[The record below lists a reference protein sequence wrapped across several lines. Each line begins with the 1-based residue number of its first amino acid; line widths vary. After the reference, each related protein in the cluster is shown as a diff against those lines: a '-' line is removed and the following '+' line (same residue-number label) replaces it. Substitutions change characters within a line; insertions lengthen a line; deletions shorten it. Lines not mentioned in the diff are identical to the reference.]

1 MEKSYFCQQICCLL
15 CCEYWIMVTQTT
27 DSKKRGWET
36 LCFIYFFTNWIF
48 PFGKHETSLGI
59 LRVKPEL
66 FSSFLSFSSHFSSRF
81 FIYIIQTKLSFFP
94 PFIPSM
100 MIKSIH
106 KRAEREVS
114 SRVEKQFKETQPE
127 SNIYWRHYPE
137 RKVRAIFFRIFNISR
152 QTLKRFQIVFHPQK
166 KTWKWN
172 SKNETKKSF

>member
-66 FSSFLSFSSHFSSRF
+66 FSSFLSFLRISLAGSLF
-81 FIYIIQTKLSFFP
+81 TLSKRNFHFFP
-94 PFIPSM
+94 PFIPSMM

-106 KRAEREVS
+106 KRAERRVS
-114 SRVEKQFKETQPE
+114 SRVEKTVQRNSTRIENLLTALPEKKCEQF
-127 SNIYWRHYPE
+127 S
-137 RKVRAIFFRIFNISR
+137 IFRP
-152 QTLKRFQIVFHPQK
+152 TLKRFQIPNEKKTQ

-172 SKNETKKSF
+172 SKKRKQKTF